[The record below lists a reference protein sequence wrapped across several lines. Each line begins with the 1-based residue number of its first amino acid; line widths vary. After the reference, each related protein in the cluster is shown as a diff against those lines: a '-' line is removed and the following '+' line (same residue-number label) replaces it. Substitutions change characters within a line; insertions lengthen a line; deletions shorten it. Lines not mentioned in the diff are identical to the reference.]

1 MIVVAG
7 EALVDLI
14 VRPDGRLVPVAGGG
28 PYNTARAIGRLG
40 VEVAW
45 LGGLSRDH
53 FGHVLEAELTADGVS
68 LALVSRTD
76 LPTTLAVAEIDEGG
90 AATYRFYVD
99 GTSAPAVAAEVLAAG
114 LPMSTRAV
122 HVGTLGLVLEPM
134 ATTLEAL
141 VAGLPD
147 GVLLL
152 VDPNC
157 RPSIIRDPDA
167 FRARLGRVLGRA
179 DVVKV
184 STDDLA
190 YLVPGKTAD
199 DAARRVASF
208 GPRVVLV
215 TDGARPVRA
224 WIDGSVHEVEAPAV
238 TVVDTVGAGDTFG
251 AAFLACLLADGI
263 GRETVAEPAAV
274 LRAVRFGVRASAMVC
289 ERPGADPP
297 TLAQLGGW
305 PLPDSGHAS

>member
-7 EALVDLI
+7 EALIDLI
-14 VRPDGRLVPVAGGG
+14 VRPDGQLVPVAGGG

-40 VEVAW
+40 LEVAW

-53 FGHVLEAELTADGVS
+53 FGQMLEAGLVADGVS
-68 LALVSRTD
+68 LALAERTD

-90 AATYRFYVD
+90 AATYRFYVA
-99 GTSAPAVAAEVLAAG
+99 GTSAPAVAAAVLAAG
-114 LPMSTRAV
+114 LPSATRAV

-134 ATTLEAL
+134 AMTLEAL
-141 VAGLPD
+141 VAELPGD
-147 GVLLL
+147 VLLM

-157 RPSIIRDPDA
+157 RPSIIPDPDR
-167 FRARLGRVLGRA
+167 FRARIGRVLARA

-184 STDDLA
+184 SIDDLA
-190 YLVPGKTAD
+190 YLVPGATAD
-199 DAARRVASF
+199 DAARRVVAV

-215 TDGARPVRA
+215 TDGARPVQA
-224 WIDGSVHEVEAPAV
+224 WVDGAVCEVEAPTV

-251 AAFLACLLADGI
+251 GAFLACLLAGGG
-263 GRETVAEPAAV
+263 GRETIADPAAV
-274 LRAVRFGVRASAMVC
+274 QRAVRFAVRASAMVC

-305 PLPDSGHAS
+305 PAA

>member
-14 VRPDGRLVPVAGGG
+14 VRPDGQLVPVTGGG

-40 VEVAW
+40 LEVAW

-53 FGHVLEAELTADGVS
+53 FGQVLEGGLVADGVS
-68 LALVSRTD
+68 LALAQRTD
-76 LPTTLAVAEIDEGG
+76 LPTTLAVAELDEGG
-90 AATYRFYVD
+90 SATYRFYVE
-99 GTSAPAVAAEVLAAG
+99 GTSAPAVAAEALAAG
-114 LPMSTRAV
+114 LPASSRAV

-141 VAGLPD
+141 VAELPGD
-147 GVLLL
+147 VLLM

-157 RPSIIRDPDA
+157 RPSIIRDLDG
-167 FRARLGRVLGRA
+167 FRARIGRVLARA

-184 STDDLA
+184 SIEDLEF
-190 YLVPGKTAD
+190 LVPGRAAD
-199 DAARRVASF
+199 ESVRRMVAL

-224 WIDGSVHEVEAPAV
+224 WIDDTVCEVEAPAV

-251 AAFLACLLADGI
+251 GAFLACLLAGGG
-263 GRETVAEPAAV
+263 GREAIADPAVV
-274 LRAVRFGVRASAMVC
+274 LRAVRFAVRASAMVC

-305 PLPDSGHAS
+305 PAA

>member
-7 EALVDLI
+7 EALIDLI
-14 VRPDGRLVPVAGGG
+14 VRPDGQLVPVAGGG

-53 FGHVLEAELTADGVS
+53 FGHVLEGGLAADGVS
-68 LALVSRTD
+68 LALADRTD
-76 LPTTLAVAEIDEGG
+76 LPTTLAVAELDEGG

-99 GTSAPAVAAEVLAAG
+99 STSAPAVAAEALADG
-114 LPMSTRAV
+114 LPASTQAV

-141 VAGLPD
+141 VAELP
-147 GVLLL
+147 GNVLLM

-157 RPSIIRDPDA
+157 RPSIIRDPDG
-167 FRARLGRVLGRA
+167 FRARIGRVFARA

-184 STDDLA
+184 STEDLA
-190 YLVPGKTAD
+190 FLLPGQMAD
-199 DAARRVASF
+199 ESARRVAAL
-208 GPRVVLV
+208 GPRVVMV

-224 WIDGSVHEVEAPAV
+224 WIDGAVCEVEAPAV

-251 AAFLACLLADGI
+251 GAFLACLLAGGG
-263 GRETVAEPAAV
+263 GREAVADPAAV
-274 LRAVRFGVRASAMVC
+274 LRAVRFAVRASAMVC

-305 PLPDSGHAS
+305 PAA

>member
-7 EALVDLI
+7 EALIDLI
-14 VRPDGRLVPVAGGG
+14 VRPDGQLVPVAGGG

-40 VEVAW
+40 LDVAW

-53 FGHVLEAELTADGVS
+53 FGQVLKDGLVRDRVS
-68 LALVSRTD
+68 LALAQRTG
-76 LPTTLAVAEIDEGG
+76 LPTTLAVAELDNHGS
-90 AATYRFYVD
+90 ATYRFYVE
-99 GTSAPAVAAEVLAAG
+99 GTSAPAVAAEAFAAG
-114 LPMSTRAV
+114 LPASSRAV

-141 VAGLPD
+141 VAELPGD
-147 GVLLL
+147 VLLM

-157 RPSIIRDPDA
+157 RPSIIRDPDG
-167 FRARLGRVLGRA
+167 FRARIGRVLARA

-184 STDDLA
+184 SIDDLA
-190 YLVPGKTAD
+190 FLAPGRTAEES
-199 DAARRVASF
+199 ARRFVAL
-208 GPRVVLV
+208 GPRVVLI
-215 TDGARPVRA
+215 TDGPRPVRV
-224 WIDGSVHEVEAPAV
+224 WIDGAVCEVEAPAV

-251 AAFLACLLADGI
+251 GAFLACLLAGGG
-263 GRETVAEPAAV
+263 GREAVAHPAAV
-274 LRAVRFGVRASAMVC
+274 LRAVRFAVRASAMVC

-305 PLPDSGHAS
+305 PAA